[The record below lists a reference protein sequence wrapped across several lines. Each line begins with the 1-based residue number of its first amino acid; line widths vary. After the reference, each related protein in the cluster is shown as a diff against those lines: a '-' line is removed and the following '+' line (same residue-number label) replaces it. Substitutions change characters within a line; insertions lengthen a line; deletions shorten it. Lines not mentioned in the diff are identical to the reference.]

1 MTDTDHR
8 YLFKLP
14 VNTFHPA
21 EQPIRRL
28 KYPIWTRNKARLIQ
42 RYLFYFLMIT
52 KHGTYIDG
60 LAGPQESD
68 YPDTWAAKLVL
79 ELEPRWLRNFFLFE
93 LKKKGYEDLCAL
105 RDAQPP
111 RDMAKREPE
120 RSVEVF
126 FGDFNKLV
134 GEVLPPGRI
143 PDKEAAFCLLDQRTF
158 ECSWTTVSAI
168 ANHKTAGNRIELF
181 YFLPNSWLD
190 RAVSAL
196 KDPRPVLS
204 NWWGRDDW
212 ESAILAKNGQERA
225 ELFTDRMRS
234 ELGYSSV
241 KAWPIWER
249 PGGGNIMY
257 YMIHATDH
265 PEAPYLMYRA
275 YHKAVDSWE
284 PVEQLQIKF
293 AELRENA

>member
-1 MTDTDHR
+1 MSDTDQL
-8 YLFKLP
+8 YLFELP
-14 VNTFHPA
+14 VNTLHPA

-28 KYPIWTRNKARLIQ
+28 KYPIWTKNKARLIQ

-60 LAGPQESD
+60 FAGPQESD
-68 YPDTWAAKLVL
+68 YPDTWAAKHVL
-79 ELEPRWLRNFFLFE
+79 ELEPRWLRSFFLFE
-93 LKKKGYEDLCAL
+93 LKKTGYEALCAL

-111 RDMAKREPE
+111 RNMTKHEPE

-126 FGDFNKLV
+126 YGDFNKLV

-143 PDKEAAFCLLDQRTF
+143 PNKEAAFCLLDQRTF
-158 ECSWTTVSAI
+158 ECSWTTVSSI

-196 KDPRPVLS
+196 NDRRPVLS

-212 ESAILAKNGQERA
+212 ESAILAKNGQKS
-225 ELFTDRMRS
+225 LPTVYVRS
-234 ELGYSSV
+234 SAIRRLKRGRFGNV
-241 KAWPIWER
+241 KAA
-249 PGGGNIMY
+249 G
-257 YMIHATDH
+257 T
-265 PEAPYLMYRA
+265 
-275 YHKAVDSWE
+275 SCTT
-284 PVEQLQIKF
+284 
-293 AELRENA
+293 